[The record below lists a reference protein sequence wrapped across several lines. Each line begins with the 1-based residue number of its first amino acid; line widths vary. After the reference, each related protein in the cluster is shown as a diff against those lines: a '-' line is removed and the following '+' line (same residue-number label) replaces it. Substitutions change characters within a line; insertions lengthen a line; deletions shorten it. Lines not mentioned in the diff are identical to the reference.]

1 MATKNYTT
9 PELIEKMKKVWPG
22 FKKRLSK
29 LGLGISGMYFA
40 IRDIPPRTGIGCTLA
55 NQKIICLSYDNVL
68 LDQFETIEKR
78 LFFIM
83 GVFTH
88 EVMHQLN
95 TDFDANIRV
104 IRRIKNPIEAQ
115 IYHNLQNVIEDPS
128 IEYNA
133 PRFLGGEALS
143 ALRFA
148 VNNTYRVCTPIDQ
161 SKSPFEQYTKALIQY
176 GDGGFLKGSFS
187 SEEAKE
193 MFVKTLPI
201 IDQTITEPNGTKR
214 VALQKKVFEMTRPLW
229 EKDAK
234 EQEEMMKQLN
244 ELFNQLGK
252 NIAQSCGSPQNSSG
266 DANGQPDSTSAIL
279 QNRRKITFRKISKE
293 EAANLPQNAGS
304 GGGLPP
310 DGDIEILI
318 VEDDDNNS
326 QPNGGAGIPIPMPMD
341 SSQKKQSRG
350 KSSGGGSQS
359 NGQKSDET
367 GDGKSSGS
375 NGEKSDKDGEEGGG
389 SSQSKDGEKSDDKKA
404 GSGSTEAGNDPNS
417 QEEDGENGKDG
428 KDSSEEANSNGS
440 DGKGGE
446 NDGDGKSKSEQSGGD
461 ESSETPNSTTYT
473 APDAST
479 TRSGSSKISST
490 KGETGTR
497 LTYDDPDGEI
507 VDGDGSDEDTD
518 LDYEMTQDEIDAI
531 AQEIADCL
539 TEWDLE
545 RNSDAAD
552 AAMDLDLPEV
562 NKSYSGVKVKNVKF
576 KPSDAEHLIEP
587 YMAVA
592 AIMRG
597 RVNRLVSQLRR
608 IIRNDAED
616 VTYRCSGRVNIKRL
630 SDARLTSRVFDRRI
644 DPGNKADMA
653 VCIVVDNSG
662 SMSGNKI
669 RLARECVI
677 GLVETFAQLDI
688 PVKVMGFTTGDGAD
702 ALHYH
707 YVNWRIKSPRDRA
720 ALMNIEA
727 HSCNFDG
734 FAIRYASRYL
744 QKRPEENKLLI
755 VISDG
760 QPSSSF
766 YCGRSGIADT
776 KDAISEASK
785 FASVIGVGI
794 DADIDILHTMYGPG
808 FLEVKN
814 VYDLFDRLADKIKKE
829 MKK

>member
-9 PELIEKMKKVWPG
+9 PELLEKMRKVWPG

-29 LGLGISGMYFA
+29 LGLGISGIYFA
-40 IRDIPPRTGIGCTLA
+40 IRDIQPRTGIGCTMSDK
-55 NQKIICLSYDNVL
+55 KIIYLSYDNEL
-68 LDQFETIEKR
+68 LDQFKTIEER

-83 GVFTH
+83 GVFVH
-88 EVMHQLN
+88 EIMHQLN

-104 IRRIKNPIEAQ
+104 IRRIKSPIEAE
-115 IYHNLQNVIEDPS
+115 IYHNIQNVIEDPS

-133 PRFLGGEALS
+133 PRFLGGEALA

-148 VNNTYRVCTPIDQ
+148 VNHTYLICSPIDQ
-161 SKSPFEQYTKALIQY
+161 AKSPFEQYIRALIQY

-193 MFVKTLPI
+193 MFVKTIPI
-201 IDQTITEPNGTKR
+201 VDQTITEPNGTKR

-229 EKDAK
+229 EKDVK
-234 EQEEMMKQLN
+234 EQEQMLKELN
-244 ELFNQLGK
+244 KLFEQLGK

-266 DANGQPDSTSAIL
+266 DANGQPDGNSKSL

-293 EAANLPQNAGS
+293 EAEKLSQNAGQS
-304 GGGLPP
+304 GEIPP
-310 DGDIEILI
+310 DGDLEILI
-318 VEDDDNNS
+318 VEGDDNNQPQSGGGVPIPMPAGTSQKNQSGKKNSGSGS
-326 QPNGGAGIPIPMPMD
+326 QPNG
-341 SSQKKQSRG
+341 QKANK
-350 KSSGGGSQS
+350 
-359 NGQKSDET
+359 T

-375 NGEKSDKDGEEGGG
+375 NGEKSDSKDGEEGAG
-389 SSQSKDGEKSDDKKA
+389 SAQSKDGEKSDDKKA
-404 GSGSTEAGNDPNS
+404 GSGSSGAEMNPDSEKENSDGGKASSKGPDGN
-417 QEEDGENGKDG
+417 
-428 KDSSEEANSNGS
+428 
-440 DGKGGE
+440 DGKG
-446 NDGDGKSKSEQSGGD
+446 DGDSSTDDEQSGGD
-461 ESSETPNSTTYT
+461 ESAKTPDSTAYTTPN
-473 APDAST
+473 AST
-479 TRSGSSKISST
+479 TRSGDAKIVST
-490 KGETGTR
+490 KGKSGSR

-507 VDGDGSDEDTD
+507 IDGEGPDEDTD
-518 LDYEMTQDEIDAI
+518 LDYEMSQEEIDAI
-531 AQEIADCL
+531 AKDIADCL
-539 TEWDLE
+539 TEWELE

-562 NKSYSGVKVKNVKF
+562 NKNYSGVKVKNIKF
-576 KPSDAEHLIEP
+576 NPSDADSLVEP
-587 YMAVA
+587 YMGIVA
-592 AIMRG
+592 MLRG

-616 VTYRCSGRVNIKRL
+616 VAYRCSGRVNIKRL
-630 SDARLTSRVFDRRI
+630 SDSRLTSRVFDRRI

-688 PVKVMGFTTGDGAD
+688 PVKVMGFTTGSGAD

-720 ALMNIEA
+720 PLMNIEA

-744 QKRPEENKLLI
+744 QKRPEENKLLV

-766 YCGRSGIADT
+766 YYGRSGIADT